1 MSEPITVTQIQ
12 NVCQGYNK
20 ADKSGWP
27 KDKDGKII
35 KTYACPTKDDPKKIC
50 NLELEDVCNF
60 GYGGKPW
67 CKYDSDKK
75 TCDISCTGRIAAQPN
90 DAKCTTETAK
100 ARQVMM
106 PDPNNKGKYL
116 LDENGCYK
124 MKWECVDCTTINDEN
139 FCTNNG
145 CFWYSVD
152 TSTSKNKNPGD
163 ANNKCHDTV
172 SDIPISG
179 TSDACKPTT
188 AKEAT
193 DDAANI
199 AKSMGMSQECKLEAD
214 SAAAS
219 FQESA
224 AGSALF
230 AKVSESVSGT
240 AQAAHM
246 TSSGCGNQIAQLNDF
261 ESNKNN
267 AQCSM
272 NSVTNKQTLD
282 VTNKQNISFKTVP
295 NPADTAIAQEIIT
308 LCSNSPSAALKDNGI
323 CAHATSLLEQ
333 IINAGSINIDN
344 STIENKIDNT
354 LTSSAQLSSESA
366 SQVAASFN
374 EQVKQAAANAI
385 KQTLGT
391 DALPTNTKQLID
403 QKTKDNQQ
411 TINDAINNVISNST
425 VSQGADQALIFES
438 TGPITIKDSTIE
450 QDFVLKMSADSLT
463 RSATSIGMKIA
474 SSIINDVSSDASD
487 DNKVNG
493 QDDLAKA
500 LGDANAKAIAA
511 TMAGSKMS
519 VTQMIIMGVILLA
532 VIGGGIFTA
541 HKQGQAGAA
550 GGAQAMAKA
559 RKMQMIIYGI
569 MVLFV
574 ITIILVSYFWIKG
587 FFSKK
592 K

>member
-1 MSEPITVTQIQ
+1 MSGPITFAQIQ
-12 NVCQGYNK
+12 NMCQGYNK

-27 KDKDGKII
+27 KDKDGNII
-35 KTYACPTKDDPKKIC
+35 KQYACPTKDEPKKVC
-50 NLELEDVCNF
+50 NLEVGDVCNF

-75 TCDISCTGRIAAQPN
+75 TCDISCTGRIASQSN
-90 DAKCTTETAK
+90 DAKCSGNQK
-100 ARQVMM
+100 ARQVMT
-106 PDPNNKGKYL
+106 PDPTKKGKYV

-124 MKWECVDCTTINDEN
+124 MTWECVECGTQKDETS
-139 FCTNNG
+139 CSNNG
-145 CFWYSVD
+145 CFWYEVD
-152 TSTSKNKNPGD
+152 KSKNKTPGD
-163 ANNKCHDTV
+163 ANMKCHDTV

-188 AKEAT
+188 SQEAA

-199 AKSMGMSQECKLEAD
+199 AKSMGMSKECKQEAD

-240 AQAAHM
+240 AQASHM

-272 NSVTNKQTLD
+272 NSVKNQQTLN
-282 VTNKQNISFKTVP
+282 VKNRQNISFKTLP
-295 NPADTAIAQEIIT
+295 NPADTAIANEIIT
-308 LCSNSPSAALKDNGI
+308 LCANSPSAALKDNGI
-323 CAHATSLLEQ
+323 CAHANSLLEQ

-344 STIENKIDNT
+344 STIENKINNT
-354 LTSSAQLSSESA
+354 LTSSTQLSSESA

-374 EQVKQAAANAI
+374 DQVKQAATNAI

-411 TINDAINNVISNST
+411 TINDAINNVISNNNI
-425 VSQGADQALIFES
+425 SQGADQALTFES
-438 TGPITIKDSTIE
+438 VGPITIKDSNIG

-474 SSIINDVSSDASD
+474 SSIVNDASSDASD

-550 GGAQAMAKA
+550 GGPQAMAKA
-559 RKMQMIIYGI
+559 RKTQVIIYGI

-587 FFSKK
+587 FF
-592 K
+592 